1 MVYTL
6 EKVYSTQNPT
16 LIHVNNEEV
25 IKGCL
30 KEIKSPTK
38 QTFTK
43 EDNKYFILADP
54 QGVSYGLQL
63 TVTITN
69 NKEEAIFMADNLTKY
84 LDIRFL
90 VAKQIYL
97 FDGH

>member
-16 LIHVNNEEV
+16 LVHINNEEV
-25 IKGCL
+25 IKRCL

-43 EDNKYFILADP
+43 EDHKYFIIADP

-69 NKEEAIFMADNLTKY
+69 NKEEAIFMADHLTKY

-97 FDGH
+97 FDAH